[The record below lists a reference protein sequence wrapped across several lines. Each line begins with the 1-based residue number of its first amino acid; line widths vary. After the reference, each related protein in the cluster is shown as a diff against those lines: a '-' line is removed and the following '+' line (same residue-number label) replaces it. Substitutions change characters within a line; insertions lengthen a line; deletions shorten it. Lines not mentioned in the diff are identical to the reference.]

1 MIAVKEFSLS
11 TFQFIAARCKV
22 SAEEELVRASGE
34 VQGSCL
40 SSVSNESSLEA

>member
-22 SAEEELVRASGE
+22 SAEELVRASGE